1 MKPLAA
7 AWESLSRGVDGVRSR
22 CDGHDVR
29 RIAPALLALAGMLV
43 AAPTA
48 FAAWRTLATGVENIV
63 VPSMIVTHAG
73 TELVSF
79 ESPAAGTISVA
90 RAGGAAHTI
99 VTGDPIAGQTQL
111 VQLPDGSIQLY
122 FPNGSGVARMTST
135 DDGAS
140 WTGPV
145 QTQSHD
151 VGGVVGATVGP
162 DGTPYFVQDGTGFV
176 NVFRGLDGQQVANVF
191 PRCCGYAASIAVNSS
206 GVVRVAFYSNAD
218 SDGKFVLEQLGSD
231 LSPVSTTEF
240 TTTAPRDDRVPLVSD
255 SAGLT
260 YMGWAPGYPSAKA
273 FDVERFKVVRE
284 ATGMGFSG
292 RFGGGDPHM
301 DLSVDPADRLWAA
314 WTGQGRVHVTRSRT
328 HAAHTGAQ
336 VTAALPGTAYQLSAV
351 GLPGKVGSVDVIVNT
366 GSSLV
371 EQRLQ
376 PGLSVR
382 AYSKVK
388 KVNKHTVITHIVQA
402 LDDLTPVAAATFRIG
417 GHTYHANASGTA
429 RVPAGHGTVAAA
441 GYVGASFRTG

>member
-1 MKPLAA
+1 M
-7 AWESLSRGVDGVRSR
+7 
-22 CDGHDVR
+22 R
-29 RIAPALLALAGMLV
+29 RIALVLAACAVTLAV
-43 AAPTA
+43 VPSA
-48 FAAWRTLATGVENIV
+48 FAGWRTLATGVSNIV
-63 VPSMIVTHAG
+63 VPSMIVTRAG

-79 ESPAAGTISVA
+79 EQPVAGTISVA

-135 DDGAS
+135 DDGVS
-140 WTGPV
+140 WIGPV

-176 NVFRGLDGQQVANVF
+176 NVFRGLDGQSVQNVF
-191 PRCCGYAASIAVNSS
+191 PRCCGYAASVAVSSS

-231 LSPVSTTEF
+231 LSPTATTEF

-255 SAGLT
+255 PAGFT
-260 YMGWAPGYPSAKA
+260 YLGWAPGYPTAKA
-273 FDVERFKVVRE
+273 FDVERFKAVRE
-284 ATGMGFSG
+284 TSGMGVNGNFS
-292 RFGGGDPHM
+292 GGDPHM
-301 DLSVDPADRLWAA
+301 ALSVDPLGRLWAA

-328 HAAHTGAQ
+328 HAAHTGAF
-336 VTAALPGTAYQLSAV
+336 VTALLNGTAYQLSAV
-351 GLPGKVGSVDVIVNT
+351 GLPGKVGAVDAIVNL

-371 EQRLQ
+371 EQKLE

-388 KVNKHTVITHIVQA
+388 KVGKKTVVTHYVQA
-402 LDDLTPVAAATFRIG
+402 LDDLTPVAGATFRIG
-417 GHTYHANASGTA
+417 GQTFHANGAGTA
-429 RVPAGHGTVAAA
+429 RVPAGHGTAGAA
-441 GYVGASFRTG
+441 GYVGASFRTR